1 MTVDSLIHLSINKPD
16 TFIMKLNDKWVR
28 AEWNRW
34 LRFTTQTQT
43 VGVSLAQTFCSVT
56 SRLTSK
62 TETGAE
68 WTDATWFVTSEIF
81 FFFTGVGKIICMR
94 LSSWFSLSHTHTAT
108 NKQLVTHGKFSS
120 RVVRTRCESAGSFFF
135 FFGFYLSFSG
145 QEASAF
151 KSMFPRGEWNKTSWA
166 HFENTCRTS
175 HLMSDTTVERF
186 HCSIWRMWFMFLY
199 KLQVLLYSS
208 LTDLVNYIIWSH

>member
-43 VGVSLAQTFCSVT
+43 VGVSLSQTFCSVT

-94 LSSWFSLSHTHTAT
+94 LSSWFSHTHTHSD
-108 NKQLVTHGKFSS
+108 KQTTCDSWKIQQLCGQNEVWIC
-120 RVVRTRCESAGSFFF
+120 RELFFF

-166 HFENTCRTS
+166 HFDNTCRTS